1 MLFGLGFTDTLT
13 WLRDNDKLT
22 EEQLADLRQA
32 GQSNGHTNGH
42 ANGDAHGH
50 AVQPFSDT
58 ESEEGVEEGK
68 SLWRQVVSQTA
79 CEAPSCD
86 ESLKEAVVG
95 KHYFHVDLCELAQR
109 CLPCTQLSDRLALH

>member
-13 WLRDNDKLT
+13 WLRDDDKLT
-22 EEQLADLRQA
+22 EEQLANLGQTGQA
-32 GQSNGHTNGH
+32 NGHTNGH
-42 ANGDAHGH
+42 ANGDAHGHTNGH

-95 KHYFHVDLCELAQR
+95 K
-109 CLPCTQLSDRLALH
+109 TSLSCVL

>member
-1 MLFGLGFTDTLT
+1 MLFGLGFTDTLN

-22 EEQLADLRQA
+22 EEQLADLRQT
-32 GQSNGHTNGH
+32 GQANGHTNGH
-42 ANGDAHGH
+42 ADGDANGH

-58 ESEEGVEEGK
+58 ESEENVEQGQ

-95 KHYFHVDLCELAQR
+95 EQQVHGAPCE
-109 CLPCTQLSDRLALH
+109 PC